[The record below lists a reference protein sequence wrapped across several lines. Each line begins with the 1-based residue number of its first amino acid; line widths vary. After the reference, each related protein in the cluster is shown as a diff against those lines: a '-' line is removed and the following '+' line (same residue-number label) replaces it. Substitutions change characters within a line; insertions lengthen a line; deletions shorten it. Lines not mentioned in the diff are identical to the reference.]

1 MPAGAGRA
9 HRGVPADEGTGAA
22 RVSAL
27 LAAEHGEGT
36 VPEPRRRRAHTV
48 LAELS
53 RGTNAFTGST
63 KGKRSIAARPQGV
76 YGRLRPARPGE
87 YLLLD
92 TTPLD
97 VVAMEPVT
105 LRWVRC
111 ELTIAMDL
119 YSRAITGLR
128 LPRRHTGSAP
138 DRWAATATS
147 SSACP
152 PA

>member
-1 MPAGAGRA
+1 MGSRDLVAGSAGAAGERPVPGRLPVRGPGG
-9 HRGVPADEGTGAA
+9 HR
-22 RVSAL
+22 
-27 LAAEHGEGT
+27 T
-36 VPEPRRRRAHTV
+36 VREPGRRRAHTV
-48 LAELS
+48 LAELA

-63 KGKRSIAARPQGV
+63 RAKRSIAARPQGV

-97 VVAMEPVT
+97 VFAMEPVT

-119 YSRAITGLR
+119 
-128 LPRRHTGSAP
+128 
-138 DRWAATATS
+138 
-147 SSACP
+147 
-152 PA
+152 